1 MKWCLVV
8 FMLLMSLAPLSA
20 QETGE
25 EMSLDQ
31 AIGLAL
37 KNNLSI
43 EIANYNPQISDTD
56 ITKERSR
63 FEPLLGAD
71 INTENRNQPSG
82 STLFGAGTVNTK
94 SQNYNFTWGQMLKTG
109 TLYSLQFNNG
119 RTETDQ
125 FFTSIN
131 PRFDTT
137 LFANLTQPLLRNFGK
152 TITMTPLMIAEKNR
166 MASDF
171 RLQQQVAD
179 VALSVE
185 QSYWDLVFAR
195 GELDVVKQALS
206 TAQTL
211 YENNKKQVEVGTM
224 APLEVVTAEAE
235 VASREE
241 QIIRIETLIKNTEDL
256 LRFQIFGR
264 TASTQNIIPTDQPA
278 VGAFET
284 TEDDAIQM
292 AIAGNP
298 DLKALQADL
307 ESSQLNTKLAQ
318 NQLKPL
324 LNLKASI
331 GGIGLGGDALVFGGD
346 DPFNP
351 IVVGT
356 IPGGYTDSLTNV
368 FDNRTFAIGAT
379 FGLPIGNG
387 SAKADYARAQ
397 LLEKQS
403 NSIYDRQKQ
412 ALIQSVRATVHN
424 LQDNLKRLDAA
435 QASLTLQEKKLDA
448 EQKKL
453 DVGLSTNFV
462 VLQFTSDLA
471 QARSDVLS
479 AQVDYNKNR
488 AQLKRFYGEIVK

>member
-8 FMLLMSLAPLSA
+8 FTLLISLAPLSA
-20 QETGE
+20 QEVGE
-25 EMSLDQ
+25 ELSLDQ

-43 EIANYNPQISDTD
+43 EIATYNPQISDTS
-56 ITKERSR
+56 INIEKSK
-63 FEPLLGAD
+63 FEPLLTAD
-71 INTENRNQPSG
+71 INAENRNQPSG

-94 SQNYNFTWGQMLKTG
+94 SQNYNFAFAQRLMTG
-109 TLYSLQFNNG
+109 TIYSLQFNNG
-119 RTETDQ
+119 KTETDQ

-137 LFANLTQPLLRNFGK
+137 LFANLTQPLLRNFG
-152 TITMTPLMIAEKNR
+152 TQITKTPLMIAEKNR
-166 MASDF
+166 MASDY

-179 VALSVE
+179 VALEVE
-185 QSYWDLVFAR
+185 QSYWNLVFAR
-195 GELDVVKQALS
+195 GELDVVKRALS

-235 VASREE
+235 VALREE
-241 QIIRIETLIKNTEDL
+241 QIIRNETLIKNTEDL
-256 LRFQIFGR
+256 LRFQIYGR
-264 TASTQNIIPTDQPA
+264 AATTQTIIPTDKPVVA
-278 VGAFET
+278 SFDTGE
-284 TEDDAIQM
+284 EDAIQT
-292 AIAGNP
+292 ALAGNP

-307 ESSQLNTKLAQ
+307 ESSQLNTRLAQ
-318 NQLKPL
+318 NQLKPQL
-324 LNLKASI
+324 DLRASL

-351 IVVGT
+351 IVIGT
-356 IPGGYTDSLTNV
+356 IPGGYTDSLSNV
-368 FDNRTFAIGAT
+368 FNNRTFAIGVL

-387 SAKADYARAQ
+387 AAKADYARAD
-397 LLEKQS
+397 LLQKQS
-403 NSIYDRQKQ
+403 NSNLDRFRQ
-412 ALIQSVRATVHN
+412 ALIQSVRAVVHN
-424 LQDNLKRLDAA
+424 LQDNLKRLAA
-435 QASLTLQEKKLDA
+435 ARASMTLQEKKLDA

-462 VLQFTSDLA
+462 VLQFTQDLA
-471 QARSDVLS
+471 QSQSDVLS
-479 AQVDYNKNR
+479 AMVEYNKNK

>member
-1 MKWCLVV
+1 MKWCLIV

-20 QETGE
+20 QEAGE
-25 EMSLDQ
+25 QLSLDQ

-43 EIANYNPQISDTD
+43 EIATFNPQISDTF
-56 ITKERSR
+56 ITKEKSR
-63 FEPLLGAD
+63 FEPLLTAN
-71 INTENRNQPSG
+71 INSENRNQPSG

-94 SQNYNFTWGQMLKTG
+94 SQNYNFQFSQMLKTG
-109 TLYSLQFNNG
+109 TLYSLEFNNG
-119 RTETDQ
+119 KTRTDQ

-152 TITMTPLMIAEKNR
+152 TITLTPLMIAEQER
-166 MASDF
+166 LASDF

-179 VALSVE
+179 IALAVE

-195 GELDVVKQALS
+195 GELDVVKRASS

-241 QIIRIETLIKNTEDL
+241 QIIRIETLINNTEDL
-256 LRFQIFGR
+256 LRFLIFGR
-264 TASTQNIIPTDQPA
+264 TATTQNIIPTDNPE
-278 VGAFET
+278 VGSLDT
-284 TEDDAIQM
+284 TEDEAIQK
-292 AIAGNP
+292 ALAGNP

-307 ESSQLNTKLAQ
+307 ESSQLNTRLAK
-318 NQLKPL
+318 NELKPQL
-324 LNLKASI
+324 DLKASL
-331 GGIGLGGDALVFGGD
+331 GGIGLGGDALVFGGS

-351 IVVGT
+351 VVIGT
-356 IPGGYTDSLTNV
+356 IPGGYTDSLSDV
-368 FDNRTFAIGAT
+368 FNNRTFAIGVL

-387 SAKADYARAQ
+387 SAKADYARAD
-397 LLEKQS
+397 LLQKQS
-403 NSIYDRQKQ
+403 NSNLDRSRQ

-424 LQDNLKRLDAA
+424 LRDNLKRLDAA
-435 QASLTLQEKKLDA
+435 KASLTLQEKKLDA

-471 QARSDVLS
+471 QAQSDVLS
-479 AQVDYNKNR
+479 AMVDYNKNL
-488 AQLKRFYGEIVK
+488 AQLKRYYGEIVK